1 MNKVFLTGY
10 IASDVELKTTAQ
22 GTSVVTFQLA
32 VKRPKT
38 KNDTTDFITIVCW
51 RSTAEFVSKYFRKG
65 SGIEIS
71 GIITVRKWQDKD
83 GNNRYSTE
91 IVANEVDFGK
101 KSKDDDQQGQS
112 YSQPQYT
119 PPQNAEFEEIG
130 DDDDLPF

>member
-10 IASDVELKTTAQ
+10 IASDIELKSTSQ

-38 KNDTTDFITIVCW
+38 KNDVTDFITIVCW
-51 RSTAEFVSKYFRKG
+51 RSTAEFVSKYFKKG
-65 SGIEIS
+65 SGIEVS
-71 GIITVRKWQDKD
+71 GIITVRKWEDKN

-91 IVANEVDFGK
+91 VVADEVDFGK
-101 KSKDDDQQGQS
+101 KSKDDNQQAQSQGQQQ
-112 YSQPQYT
+112 YSVQ
-119 PPQNAEFEEIG
+119 ADDFEEIG